1 MVLSSW
7 FRQSK
12 YTSFQRQLSIYGFQR
27 IIGEYS
33 GCDNSSTVVEVASF
47 DSVLLTPASW
57 AAGPDRG
64 AYYHAK
70 FLRGQPELAGE
81 IRRHA
86 VKDATRAAD
95 PNFYALPFLS
105 PSRTA
110 VVVSHGRG
118 GPTLT
123 TLDAP
128 LHHQHG
134 RADATTRTAQAMT
147 MLHPSPTLGAD
158 NALPGHAASPL
169 ALLAMVAEPP
179 DNVDRRSGDLWPG
192 RSLNPA
198 IQRQLLTR
206 LQTVHQPHRAGL
218 GSLSLSMAALRS
230 RQTRDH
236 LHSAGL
242 GISTLS
248 SLPLHCALPH
258 GTQQAVP
265 SWRAVDLSQLT
276 TALVPEHPRALVDTA
291 DHPSL
296 AAVTT
301 ALLRSRW
308 EQVSVPLLGAAAASS
323 RHSHLDTAQAT
334 SRTPADL
341 HDDIMAGPVPMDSAT
356 RALWRAAAAAAAH
369 SSLHNRRPT
378 LAQAVLDRVQFLA
391 RCRNDEHHHND
402 HHHNGRL

>member
-1 MVLSSW
+1 
-7 FRQSK
+7 
-12 YTSFQRQLSIYGFQR
+12 
-27 IIGEYS
+27 
-33 GCDNSSTVVEVASF
+33 
-47 DSVLLTPASW
+47 
-57 AAGPDRG
+57 
-64 AYYHAK
+64 
-70 FLRGQPELAGE
+70 
-81 IRRHA
+81 
-86 VKDATRAAD
+86 
-95 PNFYALPFLS
+95 
-105 PSRTA
+105 
-110 VVVSHGRG
+110 
-118 GPTLT
+118 
-123 TLDAP
+123 
-128 LHHQHG
+128 
-134 RADATTRTAQAMT
+134 
-147 MLHPSPTLGAD
+147 MLHPSPTLAAD

-169 ALLAMVAEPP
+169 AMVAEPP
-179 DNVDRRSGDLWPG
+179 DNVGHRSGDPWPG
-192 RSLNPA
+192 GSLNPT

-242 GISTLS
+242 GNSTLS

-258 GTQQAVP
+258 GTQQAVQ
-265 SWRAVDLSQLT
+265 SWRAWNLSQLA

-308 EQVSVPLLGAAAASS
+308 EQVSVPLLGAAPASS
-323 RHSHLDTAQAT
+323 RHSHLDTALAT

-356 RALWRAAAAAAAH
+356 RALWRAAAAAAAAH

-378 LAQAVLDRVQFLA
+378 LTQAVMDRVQFLA
-391 RCRNDEHHHND
+391 RCRNDEHHRND